1 MKRILVEVL
10 PHGEGLP
17 LPARATGGSS
27 GFDLMAALED
37 AISIL
42 PGARALVPT
51 GIRVAVPEGY
61 EWQVRPRSGMAAK
74 QGLTVLNSPGTV
86 DSDYRGEV
94 KVILVNHGEGPATI
108 ARGDRIAQAVLC
120 EVPDVELVRVENL
133 PATGRGDG
141 GFGHT
146 GRA

>member
-17 LPARATGGSS
+17 LPARATAGSS
-27 GFDLMAALED
+27 GFDLLAAVEGPVT
-37 AISIL
+37 IL
-42 PGARALVPT
+42 PGGRALVPT
-51 GIRVAVPEGY
+51 GIRVAIPEGH

-74 QGLTVLNSPGTV
+74 LGLTVLNSPGTV
-86 DSDYRGEV
+86 DSDYRGEI
-94 KVILVNHGEGPATI
+94 KVPLVNHGEGPATI

-120 EVPDVELVRVENL
+120 EVPAAELARVESL